1 MSANTKLRTEQL
13 QSTARKIVV
22 DSKPDL
28 SQSVAILPLAK
39 ILIEMEGCKIDA
51 AKRHIAKAIRQ
62 RYVWAKANGLIP
74 DTPATQPEVN
84 HGGARDGAGRPKNS
98 KGARMFYAIEYAY
111 GSNVINKGGRADK
124 VYKFERKAA
133 RDKFVSDGNQYVG
146 AGERKAIKPSESQR
160 QAAEEYTEE
169 SDYQLSQVA
178 EDEIAYR
185 QEMMG

>member
-1 MSANTKLRTEQL
+1 MSANTKQRTEQL

-51 AKRHIAKAIRQ
+51 AKRHIAKAIR
-62 RYVWAKANGLIP
+62 RER
-74 DTPATQPEVN
+74 PEVN